1 MIKDNLKYDTVDNCF
16 YLQTPS
22 GKIIL
27 SQEDLI
33 SININISKQK
43 NGLPAEDI
51 MIDKHA
57 LKFEY
62 FSKQPSYIRVTV
74 DKISNCFTDKADEF
88 HTFTSH
94 GTFEMYEKLK
104 F

>member
-22 GKIIL
+22 DIIIL
-27 SQEDLI
+27 SQEDLL
-33 SININISKQK
+33 SINIDISKQK
-43 NGLPAEDI
+43 NGLAAQDI
-51 MIDKHA
+51 VIDKRA

-74 DKISNCFTDKADEF
+74 NKIHLCTTDKADDF

-94 GTFEMYEKLK
+94 GTLTMFKKLE